1 VTDQNVELLA
11 ILKALTEKIENLER
25 TVYHQD
31 NLLMKSGLVVA
42 ESPSP
47 KMNNGGVG
55 SSLTIL
61 LINSSFFSEEKLL
74 PIMLSIFFNLK
85 SDDWSL
91 KSALCKL

>member
-55 SSLTIL
+55 SSSVGDVGSMEWSDIHKMV
-61 LINSSFFSEEKLL
+61 EKVGGQ
-74 PIMLSIFFNLK
+74 
-85 SDDWSL
+85 
-91 KSALCKL
+91 

>member
-42 ESPSP
+42 QSPSP
-47 KMNNGGVG
+47 KMNNGGG
-55 SSLTIL
+55 SSSPIGDVGNMEWSD
-61 LINSSFFSEEKLL
+61 IHKMVEKVGGQ
-74 PIMLSIFFNLK
+74 
-85 SDDWSL
+85 
-91 KSALCKL
+91 